1 MDNTEISDKNGD
13 QIMEVA
19 PIAETSAVAVVAT
32 ASQGNNDPVV
42 IGTPNQGYLKR
53 DSQIKREEDSGKIE
67 FIVVKN
73 DK

>member
-1 MDNTEISDKNGD
+1 
-13 QIMEVA
+13 MESGSLKDAKTTKDMLPAAADA
-19 PIAETSAVAVVAT
+19 P
-32 ASQGNNDPVV
+32 NDIV
-42 IGTPNQGYLKR
+42 GTPNQGYLKR